1 MNILTHINIDIMKYA
16 SVKLNEI
23 TLDIMDQM
31 KDKYEDK
38 RQYKAIL
45 VGLKSVS
52 TNLTEITCE
61 EIEDFKK

>member
-1 MNILTHINIDIMKYA
+1 MKYT

-23 TLDIMDQM
+23 TLDIIDQM